1 MVELVKQFANDE
13 MVLLIAALVALD
25 LVLGVSAALKNPD
38 QAFRLSYVTD
48 FLRNDILG
56 KMVPYYAVWVAV
68 NLGGDF
74 ELAGIPLI
82 EDSVGAL
89 VVAALGA
96 SVLNSLRDMGLWKS
110 APDEVAG
117 SDPSAGLPS
126 PDA

>member
-13 MVLLIAALVALD
+13 MVILIAALVALD

-96 SVLNSLRDMGLWKS
+96 SVLNSLRDMGIWKS

-117 SDPSAGLPS
+117 PDPGSVDPSP
-126 PDA
+126 